1 MASGNPV
8 VTTNVG
14 SINEVVKNYSNG
26 FISKNKD
33 FNLTFFKNSLTKLI
47 NNKTLKNKISN
58 NNKKLVRIN
67 FTIEKL
73 VDKHL
78 KAYQISTLK
87 N

>member
-1 MASGNPV
+1 MASGTPV

-26 FISKNKD
+26 FIGKNKD
-33 FNLTFFKNSLTKLI
+33 FNLNFFKNSLTKLI
-47 NNKTLKNKISN
+47 NNKTLKNKIAN